1 MTSQDQD
8 APSPPVDP
16 DDIAMLAEE
25 IGPRPP
31 GSPQERRAVELVQE
45 RLRAIGVPSATLPV
59 RTARRAAPVYTVL
72 LALDALG
79 VPLAFYSAS
88 FGFIVSLIAL
98 ILLALELA
106 TFPFLSRLGRD
117 ERSSNLL
124 GIIPARSGTP
134 EGQPRRLVI
143 ASAHLDT
150 ARGVARHELGGQLY
164 PLALAVL
171 AAAVLTPLAL
181 LLVALTGATVFRA
194 LAGLGFVVQG
204 VAVVALA
211 GQLARGR
218 PSAGADDNASGVA
231 ALLGAA
237 RGLEAERPEEVETWL
252 LFTSGA
258 DDGRTGMVQFLSE
271 NQFDPASTFFI
282 DVDRV
287 GGAQLCFT
295 RGEGL
300 VAPLHSAGRLTA
312 LAEEAAAAHPEWAVG
327 ATVSRWPGNQ
337 FATLIRGYPAIAI
350 TGCGIQRWRG
360 AADSVNT
367 VAIESVAQ
375 AAELVTGIIRRLDG
389 GAQPGTTG
397 AAEIWQP
404 APETAP
410 PAEAETDAEATS
422 EEAMGE
428 RATEQ

>member
-1 MTSQDQD
+1 MTTQD
-8 APSPPVDP
+8 APSPPVHP

-31 GSPQERRAVELVQE
+31 GSPQEQRAVELVQQ
-45 RLRAIGVPSATLPV
+45 RLREIGVRSTTLPV

-79 VPLAFYSAS
+79 VPLALYSAT
-88 FGFIVSLIAL
+88 FGFIISFVAL
-98 ILLALELA
+98 VLLALELA
-106 TFPFLSRLGRD
+106 TFPLLSRLGRD

-124 GIIPARSGTP
+124 GIIPASAGTP
-134 EGQPRRLVI
+134 DGEPRRLLI

-150 ARGVARHELGGQLY
+150 ARGVARHELAGRLY

-171 AAAVLTPLAL
+171 AAALLTPLAL
-181 LLVALTGATVFRA
+181 LLVALSDAFVFRA
-194 LAGLGFVVQG
+194 LAGLGFAVQG

-211 GQLARGR
+211 GQLARGQ
-218 PSAGADDNASGVA
+218 PGSGADDNASGVA

-237 RGLEAERPEEVETWL
+237 RALEDERPEEVETWL

-258 DDGRTGMVQFLSE
+258 DDGRTGMVQFLGE
-271 NQFDPASTFFI
+271 NQFDPTTTDFI

-287 GGAQLCFT
+287 GSAQLCYT

-300 VAPLHSAGRLTA
+300 VAPLRSNARLLA
-312 LAEEAAAAHPEWAVG
+312 LAEEVAAAHVDWGVG

-337 FATLIRGYPAIAI
+337 FATLIRGYPALAI
-350 TGCGIQRWRG
+350 TGCGIRRWRAG
-360 AADSVNT
+360 ADTVNT
-367 VAIESVAQ
+367 LDIESVAH
-375 AAELVTGIIRRLDG
+375 AAALVLGIIRRLDREVRL
-389 GAQPGTTG
+389 GAVEEV
-397 AAEIWQP
+397 EIWQP
-404 APETAP
+404 GQSPAAPDEP
-410 PAEAETDAEATS
+410 ESTD

-428 RATEQ
+428 RAADQ